1 MNEGVTERAAL
12 AAGGG
17 VSSLERMI
25 GLLDL
30 FEEAAQRWTFDKIH
44 ARLGYS
50 RSTLYRYLKVL
61 TDAEILSSL
70 PSVGFSLGPRI
81 AELDRCMRARDPLI
95 VASRPVM
102 IELAADFRGIALL
115 CRRYRDKVLCVHQEQ
130 GRAGFRSTY
139 ERGRAL
145 PLLRGAASRII
156 LANLPPARLVRLFV
170 QQTEAFAAAG
180 LGASL
185 EEVRAKLKP
194 LRSEGC
200 DVTTEQVTP
209 GVTGIAAPLFDAQR
223 NVLGSLSL
231 TMPNNALAAGE
242 TEHIA
247 ERIIF
252 GARTVSLSIGFQAA
266 PRARA

>member
-1 MNEGVTERAAL
+1 MNERAMDRAAE
-12 AAGGG
+12 AAGGD

-30 FEEAAQRWTFDKIH
+30 FEETVQRWTFDQIH

-61 TDAEILSSL
+61 TDAEILTSL
-70 PSVGFSLGPRI
+70 PGIGFTLGPRI
-81 AELDRCMRARDPLI
+81 AELDRSMRTHDPLI

-102 IELAADFRGIALL
+102 MELAADFQGIALL

-130 GRAGFRSTY
+130 SGVGFRSTY

-156 LANLPPARLVRLFV
+156 LAYLPPARLARLFA
-170 QQTEAFAAAG
+170 QQASEFAAAG

-185 EEVRAKLKP
+185 DEVRAALKP
-194 LRSEGC
+194 MRSEGH
-200 DVTTEQVTP
+200 DITTEQVTR

-231 TMPNNALAAGE
+231 TLQSNTLTADK
-242 TEHIA
+242 TRRIA

-252 GARTVSLSIGFQAA
+252 GARIVSNAVAQ
-266 PRARA
+266 

>member
-1 MNEGVTERAAL
+1 MTNAKMVVSEPAPERAD
-12 AAGGG
+12 AGD

-30 FEEAAQRWTFDKIH
+30 FEEPAQCWTFDRIH

-70 PSVGFSLGPRI
+70 PGLGFTLGPRI
-81 AELDRCMRARDPLI
+81 AELDWRMRARDPLI

-102 IELAADFRGIALL
+102 VELAADFPGIALL

-130 GRAGFRSTY
+130 TRVDFRSTY

-156 LANLPPARLVRLFV
+156 LAYLPPARLARMVS
-170 QQTEAFAAAG
+170 QQPEEFAAAG

-185 EEVRAKLKP
+185 EEVRTVLKQI
-194 LRSEGC
+194 RATGYDITS
-200 DVTTEQVTP
+200 EQVTAGAT
-209 GVTGIAAPLFDAQR
+209 GVAAPLFDAQR
-223 NVLGSLSL
+223 SILGSLSVTLQSNVL
-231 TMPNNALAAGE
+231 TAGE
-242 TEHIA
+242 AERAA
-247 ERIIF
+247 ERIVF
-252 GARTVSLSIGFQAA
+252 GARIVSNAIAQ
-266 PRARA
+266 